1 MHFYG
6 NIYTLSNGVLNVFR
20 KIIAQEF
27 KNILNLILSLFSDKK
42 KVLELQDNIILL
54 QPEGSLNVEYI
65 KDYPF
70 FILERVD

>member
-1 MHFYG
+1 MWKYIHFIKRG
-6 NIYTLSNGVLNVFR
+6 LNVSR

-70 FILERVD
+70 FYLGTS

>member
-1 MHFYG
+1 MHFLWKYIHFIKRG
-6 NIYTLSNGVLNVFR
+6 LNVSR

-70 FILERVD
+70 FYLGTS